1 LNRILQAGVRIVL
14 LLVPA
19 LAAAQ
24 TPTASQ
30 PDLSERVDK
39 VFQKWNRTDSPGCAL
54 SVMKDGRIV
63 YKHGYG
69 MADLDHNVTITPA
82 TVFHVASM
90 SKQFTAASILLLS
103 QQGKLSLDDDVR
115 KYIPELPNFGSLITI
130 RHLIYH
136 TSGLRDQWNL
146 LELAGWRYSLDL
158 ITDDDVMSVITTQK
172 DLNFKPGGK
181 HVYCNTGYT
190 LLAIIVKR
198 VSGMSFREF
207 TTKNIFEPLG
217 MNHTFF
223 RDDHAEIV
231 KNNAYGYESE
241 KGGPFRL
248 GLTNFDTAG
257 ATSLH
262 TTVEDLAMWDENFY
276 HPRVGGPTFP
286 DQMLQRG
293 KLNNGET
300 LDYAFGLVAGK
311 YKGLPTVDHGGAD
324 AGYRSDMTRF
334 PEQHF
339 SVAVLCNDAETSPSS
354 LARSVA
360 DIYLA
365 HDLKAPEP
373 SAAAP
378 ADPGVGIHLTEQ
390 QLSGLQGMYW
400 DRDGDQFL
408 KTFLKDGKLQ
418 VSLDVDEEYS
428 LKPASETLFHIADTP
443 WGDQANFRFEP
454 SAGDKPRRLLQSF
467 GDGKSDIFESVAP
480 STPTA
485 GDLADYAGS
494 YVSEEIEPIY
504 RIAVR
509 DGKLT
514 LMRLKHKPAPLEPAV
529 LDVFRAEIGTVRFTR
544 DSKHRVSG
552 FVLNSGRIR
561 NFRFTR
567 RAD

>member
-1 LNRILQAGVRIVL
+1 LKHKLQVGVSITFL
-14 LLVPA
+14 LA
-19 LAAAQ
+19 STLASAQ
-24 TPTASQ
+24 TPALPQ
-30 PDLSERVDK
+30 PDLIERVDK
-39 VFQKWNRTDSPGCAL
+39 VFQKWDRTDSPGCAL

-69 MADLDHNVTITPA
+69 MADLDHNVTITPS

-90 SKQFTAASILLLS
+90 SKQFTAASILLLE

-130 RHLIYH
+130 RQLIYH
-136 TSGLRDQWNL
+136 TSGLRDQWDL
-146 LELAGWRYSLDL
+146 LDLAGWRYSLDL
-158 ITDDDVMSVITTQK
+158 ITDDDIMSVITSQK
-172 DLNFKPGGK
+172 DLNFRPGEK

-248 GLTNFDTAG
+248 GLTNFDTVG

-262 TTVEDLAMWDENFY
+262 TTVEDLALWDENFY
-276 HPRVGGPTFP
+276 HPRVGGPSFP

-293 KLNNGET
+293 KLNNGEI
-300 LDYAFGLVAGK
+300 LDYAFGLEVGK
-311 YKGLPTVDHGGAD
+311 YKGQPTVEHGGAD

-334 PEQHF
+334 PKQHF
-339 SVAVLCNDAETSPSS
+339 SVAVLCNDAETNPSS

-365 HDLKAPEP
+365 QDLKAPEP
-373 SAAAP
+373 SAAA
-378 ADPGVGIHLTEQ
+378 ATPGAGINLKEQ
-390 QLSGLQGMYW
+390 QLSALQGLYW
-400 DRDGDQFL
+400 NRDGDQFL
-408 KTFLKDGKLQ
+408 KTYLKDGKLRI
-418 VSLDVDEEYS
+418 SFDIEDDYA
-428 LKPASETLFHIADTP
+428 LKPVSETFFHIADTP
-443 WGDQANFRFEP
+443 WGDEANFRFEP
-454 SAGDKPRRLLQSF
+454 SAGDKPRGFLESF
-467 GDGKSDIFESVAP
+467 GDDKPDLFESVPSSAP
-480 STPTA
+480 SSVE
-485 GDLADYAGS
+485 LADYEGS
-494 YVSEEIEPIY
+494 YVSQEIEPIY
-504 RIAVR
+504 RMVVQ

-514 LMRLKHKPAPLEPAV
+514 LTRLKHKPAQLEPTI
-529 LDVFRAEIGTVRFTR
+529 LDVFSAQIGTIRFTR
-544 DSKHRVSG
+544 DSNHRVSG

-567 RAD
+567 RAN

>member
-1 LNRILQAGVRIVL
+1 
-14 LLVPA
+14 
-19 LAAAQ
+19 
-24 TPTASQ
+24 
-30 PDLSERVDK
+30 
-39 VFQKWNRTDSPGCAL
+39 
-54 SVMKDGRIV
+54 MKDGRIV

-69 MADLDHNVTITPA
+69 MADLDHNVTITA
-82 TVFHVASM
+82 STVFHVASM
-90 SKQFTAASILLLS
+90 SKQFTAASILLLA

-115 KYIPELPNFGSLITI
+115 KYIPELPSFGSLITI
-130 RHLIYH
+130 RHLIHH

-158 ITDDDVMSVITTQK
+158 ITDEDVMSVVTSQK
-172 DLNFKPGGK
+172 DLNFKPGEK

-217 MNHTFF
+217 MSHTFF

-231 KNNAYGYESE
+231 KNNAYGYKSE

-262 TTVEDLAMWDENFY
+262 TTVEDLALWDENFY
-276 HPRVGGPTFP
+276 HPRVGGPSFL

-300 LDYAFGLVAGK
+300 LDYAFGLVVGK
-311 YKGLPTVDHGGAD
+311 YKGLPTVDHGGGD

-339 SVAVLCNDAETSPSS
+339 SVAVLCNDADTSPSR

-365 HDLKAPEP
+365 GDLKAPEP
-373 SAAAP
+373 SATAAP
-378 ADPGVGIHLTEQ
+378 AAGVNLTEQ
-390 QLSGLQGMYW
+390 QLSGFQGLYW
-400 DRDGDQFL
+400 NRDDDQFL
-408 KTFLKDGKLQ
+408 KTYLKDGKLRI
-418 VSLDVDEEYS
+418 SFDKEDDYA
-428 LKPASETLFHIADTP
+428 LKPASETLFHVADTP
-443 WGDQANFRFEP
+443 WGDQANFRIEP

-467 GDGKSDIFESVAP
+467 GDEKTDLFESVP
-480 STPTA
+480 SSTPTA
-485 GDLADYAGS
+485 AELAGYEGS
-494 YVSEEIEPIY
+494 YVSQEIEPIY
-504 RIAVR
+504 RMVVR

-514 LMRLKHKPAPLEPAV
+514 LTRLKHKPDPLEPRV
-529 LDVFRAEIGTVRFTR
+529 LDVFTAKIGTVRFTR
-544 DSKHRVSG
+544 DSSHRVSG
-552 FVLNSGRIR
+552 FVLNSDRIR

-567 RAD
+567 RTN

>member
-1 LNRILQAGVRIVL
+1 MKRILQVAASITFVL
-14 LLVPA
+14 VS
-19 LAAAQ
+19 AQ
-24 TPTASQ
+24 TPAAPQT
-30 PDLSERVDK
+30 DLTERVDK

-63 YKHGYG
+63 YKHAYG
-69 MADLDHNVTITPA
+69 MADLDHNVTITPS

-90 SKQFTAASILLLS
+90 SKQFTAASILLLA
-103 QQGKLSLDDDVR
+103 QQGKLSVDDDVR
-115 KYIPELPNFGSLITI
+115 KYIPELPSFGSLITI
-130 RHLIYH
+130 RHLIHH

-158 ITDDDVMSVITTQK
+158 ITDEDVMSVVTSQK
-172 DLNFKPGGK
+172 DLNFKPGEK

-217 MNHTFF
+217 MSHTFF

-231 KNNAYGYESE
+231 KNNAYGYKSE

-262 TTVEDLAMWDENFY
+262 TTVEDLALWDENFY
-276 HPRVGGPTFP
+276 HPRVGGPSFL

-300 LDYAFGLVAGK
+300 LDYAFGLVVGK
-311 YKGLPTVDHGGAD
+311 YKGLPTVDHGGGD

-339 SVAVLCNDAETSPSS
+339 SVAVLCNDADTSPSS

-365 HDLKAPEP
+365 GDLKAPEP
-373 SAAAP
+373 SATAAP
-378 ADPGVGIHLTEQ
+378 APGVNLTEQ
-390 QLSGLQGMYW
+390 QLSGFQGLYW
-400 DRDGDQFL
+400 NRDDDQFL
-408 KTFLKDGKLQ
+408 KTYLKDGKLRI
-418 VSLDVDEEYS
+418 SFDKEDDYA
-428 LKPASETLFHIADTP
+428 LKPASETLFHVADTP
-443 WGDQANFRFEP
+443 WGDQANFRIEP

-467 GDGKSDIFESVAP
+467 GDEKPDLFESVP
-480 STPTA
+480 SSTPTA
-485 GDLADYAGS
+485 AELAGYEGS
-494 YVSEEIEPIY
+494 YVSQEIEPIY
-504 RIAVR
+504 RMVVR

-514 LMRLKHKPAPLEPAV
+514 LTRLKHTPDPLEPRV
-529 LDVFRAEIGTVRFTR
+529 LDVFTAEIGTVRFTR
-544 DSKHRVSG
+544 DSTHRVSG
-552 FVLNSGRIR
+552 FVLNSDRIR

-567 RAD
+567 RTN